1 MKAIVALIFLGV
13 VAISYAGLAYSPLGY
28 AGAPLGLGYAGAP
41 LALPYAYT
49 AGYGYSALGGN
60 YQLKLDTTLPGSA
73 YASYPY
79 AAAPTA
85 YGYGVIKTV

>member
-13 VAISYAGLAYSPLGY
+13 IAVSLAGLTY
-28 AGAPLGLGYAGAP
+28 APLGYAGAP
-41 LALPYAYT
+41 LALPYA
-49 AGYGYSALGGN
+49 AYGYSALAGN

-85 YGYGVIKTV
+85 YGYGVIKTL